1 MFSFFPEKRGIT
13 GLPPNKKNVRI
24 CGLSLLRSCEK
35 QRKMLNKAKRRLAQ
49 MTELEIMQ
57 RAKMY
62 LDTLVLGDLSVR
74 NGQKR
79 DFRCSAKPHTGDLL

>member
-1 MFSFFPEKRGIT
+1 
-13 GLPPNKKNVRI
+13 
-24 CGLSLLRSCEK
+24 
-35 QRKMLNKAKRRLAQ
+35 

-79 DFRCSAKPHTGDLL
+79 DLRCSAKPHTGNLL